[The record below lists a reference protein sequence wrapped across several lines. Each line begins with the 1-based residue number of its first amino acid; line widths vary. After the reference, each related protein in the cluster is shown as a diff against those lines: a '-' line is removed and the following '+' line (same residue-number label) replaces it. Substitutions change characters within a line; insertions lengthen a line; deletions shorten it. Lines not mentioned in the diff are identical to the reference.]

1 VKRAKASPSTPKRT
15 AGKNANVKAVE
26 PSRMDARLGLA
37 AVVAVGLA
45 AFAFAFHKLDDFDT
59 WWHLASGRWI
69 AVHRSIPSAD
79 TLSHTVRDHA
89 WINLQWA
96 FDLAMYLLY
105 RVGGPALLC
114 TAGAAA
120 FVSAVALLLRLTMR
134 QAGAGLGAL
143 VMLLAVIAAQERVT
157 LRPELISFLLLAS
170 VLSVLEYARRHEGR
184 AAWLLVPLMIVWVN
198 VHALFVIGAFA
209 IVCALVS
216 DFRPPP
222 RGLIVASLAALA
234 SVIVNPYGLTGVLF
248 PWKLVSRIN
257 GSNPVFRTIGEF
269 GSPFAEGATG
279 TSVLFYK
286 IVLGVGCVAGVA
298 ALLATLR
305 SKTRN
310 FDWGGALFFA
320 GLAAVSIAARRNIA
334 LFALGSAP
342 FIAHCIGTLVARARS
357 GRWVPIVSAATAV
370 AAVLL
375 AAAVATGAFYRYDN
389 QPQEFGAGVIEGT
402 FPIRAAAFAR
412 AAALPRAMYND
423 MGAGGYLAW
432 DDPIGD
438 GVFVDGR
445 LEVYDADFLT
455 EYVKAVADPARWQAD
470 ADRGGI
476 QTAIIFHRFE
486 NDRVL
491 AGQIFRNGAWTLV
504 YSDEVAAIFVR
515 TAGNDAA
522 LARAAAL
529 RPAWDARTDAW
540 LARPAAK
547 WPYPAGRIEGT
558 RALARFRATVGLLE
572 PAVAAYLKLVELGI
586 PSSEEI
592 EDRLLLARYFAKTG
606 RIDRAREQALRI
618 LAIDP
623 GQAEARR
630 LVG

>member
-1 VKRAKASPSTPKRT
+1 MS
-15 AGKNANVKAVE
+15 
-26 PSRMDARLGLA
+26 ARLGFA

-69 AVHRSIPSAD
+69 AVHHSIPATD
-79 TLSHTVRDHA
+79 TLSYTVRDHA
-89 WINLQWA
+89 WINLQWM
-96 FDLAMYLLY
+96 FDLALYLLY

-114 TAGAAA
+114 AAGAAVFA
-120 FVSAVALLLRLTMR
+120 AAAALLLRLTTR
-134 QAGAGLGAL
+134 HVGAGLGAL
-143 VMLLAVIAAQERVT
+143 VGLLAIVAAQERIT
-157 LRPELISFLLLAS
+157 LRPELISFLLLAG
-170 VLSVLEYARRHEGR
+170 VLSILEYARRHDGR
-184 AAWLLVPLMIVWVN
+184 AAWLLVPLMIVWAN

-209 IVCALVS
+209 IVCGLVGDAS
-216 DFRPPP
+216 APP
-222 RGLIVASLAALA
+222 RRLIAASVIALA
-234 SVIVNPYGLTGVLF
+234 SVILNPYGLTGVLF
-248 PWKLVSRIN
+248 PVKLVSRIN

-269 GSPFAEGATG
+269 GSPFAEGAVG
-279 TSVLFYK
+279 VSVLFYK
-286 IVLGVGCVAGVA
+286 IVLGIGCVAGVA
-298 ALLATLR
+298 ALFVSLR
-305 SKTRN
+305 SRART
-310 FDWGGALFFA
+310 FDWGGAILFA
-320 GLAAVSIAARRNIA
+320 GLAIVSIAARRNIA
-334 LFALGSAP
+334 LFAIGSAP
-342 FIAHCIGTLVARARS
+342 FIAYCIGVVRAIGLGGRPRSARWLPVA
-357 GRWVPIVSAATAV
+357 SAATAV

-389 QPQEFGAGVIEGT
+389 QPQEFGPGVIEGT

-455 EYVKAVADPARWQAD
+455 EYANALADPARWQAE
-470 ADRGGI
+470 ADRYGI

-491 AGQIFRNGAWTLV
+491 AGQIFRSGAWTLV
-504 YSDEVAAIFVR
+504 YSDEVAAVFVR
-515 TAGNDAA
+515 TSGNDAA

-529 RPAWDARTDAW
+529 RPEWDARTDAW
-540 LARPAAK
+540 LARPAVK

-572 PAVAAYLKLVELGI
+572 PAVTAYLKLVDLGI
-586 PSSEEI
+586 PSREEI

-606 RIDRAREQALRI
+606 RLDQAREQALRI

-623 GQAEARR
+623 GQAEARK